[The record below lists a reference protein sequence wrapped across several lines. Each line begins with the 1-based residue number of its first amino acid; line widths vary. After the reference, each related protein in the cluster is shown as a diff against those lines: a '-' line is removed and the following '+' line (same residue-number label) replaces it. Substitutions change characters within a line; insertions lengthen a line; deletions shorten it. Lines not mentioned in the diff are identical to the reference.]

1 MHHGI
6 VKSFRKN
13 RHQDID
19 GILLEDGT
27 DVRFPPHIGRQVK
40 VAISIGDA
48 IKIDG
53 QKKTK
58 PRGEI
63 VFEAR
68 RIQAAKETIEI
79 PRPKAHHPK
88 HTHSSDET
96 MNAKGR
102 LDEFHFNRHG
112 ELDGFRLDDET
123 EVKFPPHL
131 GSKLEQCFAVGDEV
145 LAEGRRHETPKG
157 DIHLHADRI
166 TNQKTNA
173 SINRHEEANAE
184 GDADSLP
191 SNADIM
197 QELKEIR
204 SMLERFV
211 KTKLKPKAVRTK

>member
-13 RHQDID
+13 HHQDID
-19 GILLEDGT
+19 GVLLEDGT

-40 VAISIGDA
+40 VAIKIGDA

-53 QKKTK
+53 QTKTK
-58 PRGEI
+58 PRAEI
-63 VFEAR
+63 VLEAR
-68 RIQAAKETIEI
+68 RIQTRNEVIEI

-88 HTHSSDET
+88 PTHSSGEA
-96 MNAKGR
+96 MNANGR
-102 LDEFHFNRHG
+102 LVEFHFNRHG

-131 GSKLEQCFAVGDEV
+131 GSSLERCVAVGDTV

-173 SINRHEEANAE
+173 SVNRHDTGDAE

-191 SNADIM
+191 STADIM

-204 SMLERFV
+204 SILEKFT
-211 KTKLKPKAVRTK
+211 KSKLKPKAVRTK